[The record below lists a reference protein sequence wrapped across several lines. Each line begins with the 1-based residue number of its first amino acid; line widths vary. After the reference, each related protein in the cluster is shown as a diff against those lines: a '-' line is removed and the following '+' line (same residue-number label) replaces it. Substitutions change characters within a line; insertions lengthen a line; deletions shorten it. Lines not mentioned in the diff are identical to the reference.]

1 MADENDAPSPGSQVL
16 NAVKFLANT
25 AVMPGTSQ
33 IVEGQVG
40 SGVVYGLVGLLGRA
54 LLGPMGVLVVGLDS
68 YSKSAAGKHLWE
80 LFGSPSA
87 AEAETGAKRTK
98 PTPP

>member
-1 MADENDAPSPGSQVL
+1 MADEDNAPATGTQVL

-25 AVMPGTSQ
+25 GVMPGTSQ
-33 IVEGQVG
+33 LVEGQVG
-40 SGVVYGLVGLLGRA
+40 TGVLYGLAAVLGRT
-54 LLGPMGVLVVGLDS
+54 LLGPMAFIAVGLDS

-87 AEAETGAKRTK
+87 GEAETGAKKR